1 MGMEFK
7 MSQEYFEEFDPEKF
21 AAMIKAQAEAEAT
34 ETTEATEV
42 AEEDGVD
49 KQ

>member
-1 MGMEFK
+1 MEFK
-7 MSQEYFEEFDPEKF
+7 KSQEYFQDFDPEKF
-21 AAMIKAQAEAEAT
+21 AEMIRAQAAEEAA
-34 ETTEATEV
+34 

>member
-1 MGMEFK
+1 MGVEFK
-7 MSQEYFEEFDPEKF
+7 FSQEYFEDFDPEKF
-21 AAMIKAQAEAEAT
+21 AEMIKAQAEADN
-34 ETTEATEV
+34 

>member
-1 MGMEFK
+1 MGIPL
-7 MSQEYFEEFDPEKF
+7 QHNADPDDPEKF